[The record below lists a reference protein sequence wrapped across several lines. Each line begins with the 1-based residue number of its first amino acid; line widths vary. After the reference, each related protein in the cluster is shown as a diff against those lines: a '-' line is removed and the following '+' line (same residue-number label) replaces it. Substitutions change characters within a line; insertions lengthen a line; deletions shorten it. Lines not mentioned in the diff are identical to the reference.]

1 MSELILRLTSAFGL
15 AVMIGIAWALSER
28 RKEIP
33 WRLVAWGVVLQ
44 FALGLLILATPLR
57 RIIFAGM
64 QRVVG
69 VLTDSAVA
77 GATFVFGSLAGNPE
91 QYNTFFAFRVLPVII
106 FVSALSAIL
115 YHLRVIP
122 AMVAA
127 IAWLMRR
134 SLKTSGA
141 ETFGAALLIFLGIE
155 SASAIR
161 AYLREMTRSELCTIM
176 TTFMATIAG
185 SVMVTYASF
194 GAEPGHLLTASLMSA
209 PAAIVISKILVPET
223 EKPQTAGD
231 EPVRM
236 EVDTRNVI
244 DAATQGTSQGLTMAL
259 QVAAMVLVFVGLIYM
274 FDLAALSLTG
284 RSFVDLLSYAFRP
297 FAFLLGIP
305 YEDIPEV
312 SALLGKKTVLNEFL
326 AYLDLKDMVE
336 TNALTPRGKTIATY
350 ALCGFA
356 NPGSMAIS
364 IAALDALAPERRVD
378 ISQLA
383 LKSFI
388 GGTLAC
394 FMTACVAGIVINA

>member
-1 MSELILRLTSAFGL
+1 MVLRLTSALGL
-15 AVMIGIAWALSER
+15 LVMIAIAWGLSER
-28 RKEIP
+28 RKSIP
-33 WRLVAWGVVLQ
+33 WRLVALGLALQ
-44 FALGLLILATPLR
+44 FVLGLLILTTPLR
-57 RIIFAGM
+57 TVIFAGM
-64 QRVVG
+64 QRAVG
-69 VLTDSAVA
+69 VLTDSAVT
-77 GATFVFGSLAGNPE
+77 GAVFVFGDLAKSPE
-91 QYNTFFAFRVLPVII
+91 QFNTFFAFRVLPVII
-106 FVSALSAIL
+106 FVSALSGIL

-122 AMVAA
+122 VTVAA

-134 SLKTSGA
+134 TLKTSGA

-161 AYLREMTRSELCTIM
+161 TYLKEMTRSELCTIM

-209 PAAIVISKILVPET
+209 PAAIVISKMLVPET
-223 EKPQTAGD
+223 GSPQTAGD
-231 EPVRM
+231 TPVRM

-274 FDLAALSLTG
+274 LDLAALAIVKH
-284 RSFVDLLSYAFRP
+284 SFVELLSYVFRP
-297 FAFLLGIP
+297 FAFLLGVP
-305 YEDIPEV
+305 HEDIANV
-312 SALLGKKTVLNEFL
+312 STLLGKKTVLNEFL
-326 AYLDLKDMVE
+326 AYLDLREMIANGSISD
-336 TNALTPRGKTIATY
+336 RGRTIATY

-356 NPGSMAIS
+356 NPGSMAIA

-383 LKSFI
+383 VKSFI

-394 FMTACVAGIVINA
+394 FMTACVAGIVVYA

>member
-1 MSELILRLTSAFGL
+1 MVARLTSALGL
-15 AVMIGIAWALSER
+15 LVFIGIAWALSER
-28 RKEIP
+28 RKDIP
-33 WRLVAWGVVLQ
+33 WRLVLWGLVLQ
-44 FALGLLILATPLR
+44 FLLALLILTTPLR
-57 RIIFAGM
+57 TIIFSGM
-64 QRVVG
+64 QKVVG
-69 VLTDSAVA
+69 VLTDSAVN
-77 GATFVFGSLAGNPE
+77 GASFVFGSLAENPE

-122 AMVAA
+122 ALVAG

-134 SLKTSGA
+134 TLKTSGA

-161 AYLREMTRSELCTIM
+161 AYLKEMTRSELCTIM

-209 PAAIVISKILVPET
+209 PAAILVSKMLVPET
-223 EKPQTAGD
+223 GEPKTAGHA
-231 EPVRM
+231 PVRM
-236 EVDTRNVI
+236 EVDSRNLI

-274 FDLAALSLTG
+274 LDLATVTVTG

-297 FAFLLGIP
+297 FAFLLGVP
-305 YEDIPEV
+305 PQDIPEV

-326 AYLDLKDMVE
+326 AYLDLKDMIASGTVSE
-336 TNALTPRGKTIATY
+336 RGKTIATY

-356 NPGSMAIS
+356 NPGSMAIA

-383 LKSFI
+383 VKSFV

-394 FMTACVAGIVINA
+394 FMTACVAGIVVYA

>member
-1 MSELILRLTSAFGL
+1 VLLLRLTSVLGL
-15 AVMIGIAWALSER
+15 LVMIAIAWALSEN
-28 RKEIP
+28 RKAIP
-33 WRLVAWGVVLQ
+33 WRLVAWGTVLQ
-44 FALGLLILATPLR
+44 FALGLLILTTPLR
-57 RIIFAGM
+57 RLIFTGM
-64 QRVVG
+64 RKVVG
-69 VLTDSAVA
+69 VLTDSAVE
-77 GATFVFGSLAGNPE
+77 GASFVFGGLAENPE

-122 AMVAA
+122 VVVAA

-161 AYLREMTRSELCTIM
+161 TYLREMTRSELCTIM

-185 SVMVTYASF
+185 SVMVTYATF

-223 EKPQTAGD
+223 GKPQTAGD
-231 EPVRM
+231 TPIRM
-236 EVDTRNVI
+236 EVDTRNLI

-259 QVAAMVLVFVGLIYM
+259 QVAAMVLVFVGLVYM
-274 FDLAALSLTG
+274 LDLAALSVAG

-297 FAFLLGIP
+297 FAFLLGVP
-305 YEDIPEV
+305 SQDIPEV
-312 SALLGKKTVLNEFL
+312 SSLLGKKTVLNEFL
-326 AYLDLKDMVE
+326 AYLDLKDMIASNTLSE
-336 TNALTPRGKTIATY
+336 RGKTIATY

-364 IAALDALAPERRVD
+364 IAALDALAPERRAD
-378 ISQLA
+378 ITQLA
-383 LKSFI
+383 VRSFV

-394 FMTACVAGIVINA
+394 FMTACIAGAIVDA

>member
-1 MSELILRLTSAFGL
+1 MPRLTSALGL
-15 AVMIGIAWALSER
+15 LILIGIAWALSER
-28 RKEIP
+28 RKAIP
-33 WRLVAWGVVLQ
+33 WRLVVWGLALQ
-44 FALGLLILATPLR
+44 FVLALLILTTPLR
-57 RIIFAGM
+57 TVIFAGM

-69 VLTDSAVA
+69 VLTDSAVT
-77 GATFVFGSLAGNPE
+77 GASFVFGSLAENPE

-122 AMVAA
+122 ALVAA
-127 IAWLMRR
+127 IAWMMRR
-134 SLKTSGA
+134 TLKTSGA

-155 SASAIR
+155 STSAIR
-161 AYLREMTRSELCTIM
+161 TYLKEMTRSELCTIM

-209 PAAIVISKILVPET
+209 PAAILISKILVPET
-223 EKPQTAGD
+223 GEPKTVGHA
-231 EPVRM
+231 PVRM
-236 EVDTRNVI
+236 EVDSRNLI

-274 FDLAALSLTG
+274 LDLATISVTG

-297 FAFLLGIP
+297 FAFLLGVP
-305 YEDIPEV
+305 PQDIPEV

-326 AYLDLKDMVE
+326 AYLDLKEMIAAGTLSE
-336 TNALTPRGKTIATY
+336 RGKTIATY

-383 LKSFI
+383 VKSFI

-394 FMTACVAGIVINA
+394 FMTACVAGIVVYA